1 MRSHNDLAV
10 VVVDGEG
17 GEMKMNTKVPAWA
30 AAVAGLLAM
39 SAPLS
44 AHHGDAAYSAT
55 PTVMKDCVVTE
66 FSWMNPHSL
75 IKFDHKDENGVVQH
89 WTMEIGSPPSMALLG
104 WSRTTLRTGDV
115 ITAYV
120 YQAKTGV
127 LVGRTNKVIL
137 ADGTVL
143 ADRDDSTPSRY
154 GPADQA
160 PK

>member
-1 MRSHNDLAV
+1 VAA
-10 VVVDGEG
+10 VVVDGKGEG
-17 GEMKMNTKVPAWA
+17 VKMRGRAFGTLI
-30 AAVAGLLAM
+30 AVLLATGT
-39 SAPLS
+39 PLF

-55 PTVMKDCVVTE
+55 PMEMKGCVITE
-66 FSWMNPHSL
+66 FDWMNPHSL
-75 IKFDHKDENGVVQH
+75 IKFDYKTATGDTQH
-89 WTMEIGSPPSMALLG
+89 WTMEIGSPPSMTLLG
-104 WSRTTLRTGDV
+104 WNRTTLRAGDV

-120 YQAKTGV
+120 YQAKSGV

-154 GPADQA
+154 GTEP

>member
-1 MRSHNDLAV
+1 MPIHSGLAAV
-10 VVVDGEG
+10 VAGKEDVTMTLRACV
-17 GEMKMNTKVPAWA
+17 ALI
-30 AAVAGLLAM
+30 AGLAAM
-39 SAPLS
+39 GTPLF

-55 PTVMKDCVVTE
+55 PMEMKGCVVTE
-66 FSWMNPHSL
+66 FTWMNPHSL
-75 IKFDHKDENGVVQH
+75 IKFDYKTATGETQH

-104 WSRTTLRTGDV
+104 WSRTTLRTSDV

-120 YQAKTGV
+120 YGAKSG
-127 LVGRTNKVIL
+127 LPVGRTNKVIL

-154 GPADQA
+154 GTTEA

>member
-1 MRSHNDLAV
+1 MT
-10 VVVDGEG
+10 
-17 GEMKMNTKVPAWA
+17 MNTRGRAFGPLIA
-30 AAVAGLLAM
+30 ALLAL
-39 SAPLS
+39 ATPLV

-55 PTVMKDCVVTE
+55 PMEMKGCVVTE

-75 IKFDHKDENGVVQH
+75 IKFDYKTATGEVQH

-104 WSRTTLRTGDV
+104 WSRTTLRAGDV

-120 YQAKTGV
+120 YQAKSGV
-127 LVGRTNKVIL
+127 PVGRTNKVIL

-154 GPADQA
+154 GTTEA

>member
-1 MRSHNDLAV
+1 VAV
-10 VVVDGEG
+10 GVDGEG
-17 GEMKMNTKVPAWA
+17 MTMNMRVHVLVPI
-30 AAVAGLLAM
+30 VAGLLAM
-39 SAPLS
+39 GAPLS
-44 AHHGDAAYSAT
+44 AHHGDAAYAAT
-55 PTVMKDCVVTE
+55 PKEMKGCVVTE

-75 IKFDHKDENGVVQH
+75 IKFDYKTATGELQH

-104 WSRTTLRTGDV
+104 WSRTTLRAGDV

-120 YQAKTGV
+120 YQAKSGV
-127 LVGRTNKVIL
+127 AVGRTNKVIL

-154 GPADQA
+154 GTTEA